1 MSLNLYDLESELNDG
16 NAVDFV
22 RKAFLYDRNDLNKLV
37 IAGVEKL
44 NHFISK
50 AIMFY
55 ILSELNHD
63 LVSECSIIGVGRV
76 DLYDI
81 TTKVIYEFETNVSP
95 KYRREANEKYIQ
107 NGVEVIVININEL
120 PDDIFQRYMN
130 LREYM
135 IPD

>member
-1 MSLNLYDLESELNDG
+1 MSFNLYDLNYELADK
-16 NAVDFV
+16 NALDFS
-22 RKAFLYDRNDLNKLV
+22 RKAILFERSDLNKLV

-55 ILSELNHD
+55 ILSELDHII
-63 LVSECSIIGVGRV
+63 VSECQIVGVGRL

-81 TTKVIYEFETNVSP
+81 STKTIYEFESSNSIN
-95 KYRREANEKYIQ
+95 KRRRENEIYKQTGI
-107 NGVEVIVININEL
+107 EVIIIKIKEL
-120 PDDIFQRYMN
+120 PDDIFQRYLK
-130 LREYM
+130 LREYI